1 MSDALFNR
9 LFKKMKNTNV
19 GHLEVGVK
27 TLSQAQ
33 PGENASPWEGY
44 TSTFLTFSSLS
55 FYSLASS
62 KQEYV
67 GKYLL

>member
-44 TSTFLTFSSLS
+44 TSTFLTFSFSVILFLS
-55 FYSLASS
+55 E
-62 KQEYV
+62 QQT
-67 GKYLL
+67 GICW